1 MKVKVLILNYNG
13 IKHLPECLKSVKLI
27 DYDNFEVVVIDNY
40 SSDNSIE
47 YVEKEHSDVTII
59 KTKMNLMFGGGYN
72 YFFNQDTEDCF
83 YLILNND
90 TIVDSKILKHFLIGA
105 NNYGLD
111 NIYGCKIMYERNPS
125 KIWYA
130 GGKVNLRNGLIRH
143 VGIRQEGI
151 ALKDGITDYVTGCCM
166 FISSSTVRKLSGF
179 DVQFDMYMEDVD
191 LCLRAQKEDIYCYFL
206 KDPFILH
213 KVSGSSGLRFKIF
226 KSVVSYAKLS
236 IKHTGILSVFNI
248 PLFLIRRVLSI

>member
-27 DYDNFEVVVIDNY
+27 DYDNFEIVVIDNC
-40 SSDNSIE
+40 SSDNSIK
-47 YVEKEHSDVTII
+47 YIKKEHSDVTII
-59 KTKMNLMFGGGYN
+59 STDMNLMFGGGYN

-90 TIVDSKILKHFLIGA
+90 TIVDSKILKHFLTGA
-105 NNYGLD
+105 SHYGLD
-111 NIYGCKIMYERNPS
+111 NIYGCKIMYESDSS

-130 GGKVNLRNGLIRH
+130 GAKVNLSNGLIRH
-143 VGIRQEGI
+143 EGIRQEGI

-166 FISSSTVRKLSGF
+166 FISSSTVRKLGGF
-179 DVQFDMYMEDVD
+179 DTQFDMYMEDVD
-191 LCLRAQKEDIYCYFL
+191 LCLRAKKEDIHCYFL
-206 KDPFILH
+206 KDPFLFH
-213 KVSGSSGLRFKIF
+213 KVSGSSSLGFKIF
-226 KSVVSYAKLS
+226 KSVVSYTKLS

-248 PLFLIRRVLSI
+248 PFFLIRRIMSI

>member
-27 DYDNFEVVVIDNY
+27 DYNDFEIVVIDNC

-47 YVEKEHSDVTII
+47 YIEKEHSDVSII
-59 KTKMNLMFGGGYN
+59 KTNTNLMFGGGYN

-105 NNYGLD
+105 NHYGLN
-111 NIYGCKIMYERNPS
+111 NIYGCKIMYEHDSS

-130 GGKVNLRNGLIRH
+130 GGEVDLNNGLIRH
-143 VGIRQEGI
+143 VGIRQKDI

-166 FISSSTVRKLSGF
+166 FISSSTVKQLSGF

-191 LCLRAQKEDIYCYFL
+191 LCLRAQKESIHCYFL
-206 KDPFILH
+206 KEPTLFH
-213 KVSGSSGLRFKIF
+213 KVSGSSTLSLKIF
-226 KSVVSYAKLS
+226 KSIVSYAKLS
-236 IKHTGILSVFNI
+236 IKHTGISSVFNI
-248 PLFLIRRVLSI
+248 PLFLIRRMLSI